1 MSNLLLG
8 TEQTGKPLT
17 LTTASN
23 GLLLPHVESKIKP
36 CELHGRYLRYKQ
48 GKDLLTFFLQPL
60 LPAGPAIRI
69 FWDDSCFR
77 QRKVQD

>member
-1 MSNLLLG
+1 MSNRKTNVRAKL
-8 TEQTGKPLT
+8 PLT
-17 LTTASN
+17 SATN
-23 GLLLPHVESKIKP
+23 RLLLPHVESKIKL

-48 GKDLLTFFLQPL
+48 GKDMLTFFFQPL

-77 QRKVQD
+77 QKKEQD